1 MTRYEVEQK
10 FPVDDLSAI
19 EVKLGSFDARWKEP
33 IRQLDF
39 YFAHPARDFAETDE
53 AFRIR
58 CVAGKNFVT
67 YKGPRIGQTTK
78 TRREIELPLSDGEDF
93 AEQYAELFEALGF
106 TSAGEVRKTR
116 RRAVFTWQGRGVEAA
131 LDQVD
136 ELGSFVEIEM
146 IAEDST
152 LDATTESLLALA
164 AELGLTGSERR
175 SYLELI
181 LDAKR

>member
-1 MTRYEVEQK
+1 MQYEVEQK
-10 FPVDDLSAI
+10 FPVDDLATVEAKLNAI
-19 EVKLGSFDARWKEP
+19 DAQWKDP

-58 CVAGKNFVT
+58 CVAGENFVT
-67 YKGPRIGQTTK
+67 YKGPRIGQATK
-78 TRREIELPLSDGEDF
+78 TRREIELPLPEGENL
-93 AEQYAELFEALGF
+93 AEQYAELFKELGF
-106 TSAGEVRKTR
+106 TSAGEVRKMR
-116 RRAVFTWQGRGVEAA
+116 RRAVFSWQDRNVEAA

-146 IAEDST
+146 IADEDT

-164 AELGLTGSERR
+164 VELGLTGSERR

-181 LDAKR
+181 LDMPR